1 MKLNIRG
8 KDMKITEA
16 MKNYADEKFTK
27 LEKYLKDGED
37 IKAKL
42 LFKIDG
48 INQKLEVT
56 IPLKNITLRVEE
68 KGKDFYS
75 CIDTALDKLE
85 RSIIKNKKRL
95 ESKKMKAKYGFE
107 FEKLDL
113 LTKNIEEDNTNK
125 IVKKKSVELKPMD
138 FDEAILQME
147 LLGHDFY
154 VFKDEKTNKTC
165 VLYKRKE
172 QGYGIIEE
180 E

>member
-1 MKLNIRG
+1 MVILYTYDKGNYINLNNISLEEMDSRG
-8 KDMKITEA
+8 IKRNIYVNLTNRCPCSCTFCLRQTKEMSESNSLWLKREPTL
-16 MKNYADEKFTK
+16 DEV
-27 LEKYLKDGED
+27 
-37 IKAKL
+37 I
-42 LFKIDG
+42 
-48 INQKLEVT
+48 
-56 IPLKNITLRVEE
+56 
-68 KGKDFYS
+68 S
-75 CIDTALDKLE
+75 
-85 RSIIKNKKRL
+85 
-95 ESKKMKAKYGFE
+95 E

-113 LTKNIEEDNTNK
+113 LTKDIEEDNTNK